1 MLAYILITAEKGL
14 EQEIYNALTD
24 YEEILG
30 VHILFGEWDILA
42 KLDVE
47 NTEALGTFVMDKVR
61 VIPGVQMSSTL
72 IVAK

>member
-14 EQEIYNALTD
+14 EQEIYNVLSD
-24 YEEILG
+24 YSEILG
-30 VHILFGEWDILA
+30 VHILFGEWDLLV

-61 VIPGVQMSSTL
+61 VIEGVQMSSTL